1 MQREDAPPPYSQIST
16 SAPNDTRSAIP
27 TVFYSPSLPRSPS
40 MTCAPR
46 VLSNTTLPLPV
57 TRSENTLLTSITA
70 RAAAYRREA
79 PHLRLYR
86 RRCSSARWVPHKT
99 SKDMSIPSSNRLITK
114 HQPNRNNPPPILHS
128 CEPPEIHTLTPTGH
142 GNRRSSSGEQQ
153 RHSYS
158 PARNNAYPHLQRPDQ
173 RAHSGNRSLGKGN
186 STRLRTLRLF
196 FPACRRRRYQT
207 GILMLSLSNRLI
219 YNNRSLSSPAHKVVL
234 CLRRRCTSKTPRC
247 CVPSCSNTSRSIP

>member
-57 TRSENTLLTSITA
+57 TRSENTLLTSIAA

-99 SKDMSIPSSNRLITK
+99 SKDMSIPSSNPLIPN
-114 HQPNRNNPPPILHS
+114 HQPNRNNPPPNSPL
-128 CEPPEIHTLTPTGH
+128 LRTPRNPH
-142 GNRRSSSGEQQ
+142 PNSNRPWQQAQQQ
-153 RHSYS
+153 RRTATPLIQPS
-158 PARNNAYPHLQRPDQ
+158 AQG
-173 RAHSGNRSLGKGN
+173 GNVSQA
-186 STRLRTLRLF
+186 
-196 FPACRRRRYQT
+196 P
-207 GILMLSLSNRLI
+207 
-219 YNNRSLSSPAHKVVL
+219 
-234 CLRRRCTSKTPRC
+234 
-247 CVPSCSNTSRSIP
+247 